1 VPNELKYTV
10 PKKVYATRKVFT
22 LWHFWFV
29 DKQMDVFEGGGG
41 EDIRIVGLRVKE
53 GLRLL
58 WIGI

>member
-1 VPNELKYTV
+1 
-10 PKKVYATRKVFT
+10 
-22 LWHFWFV
+22 
-29 DKQMDVFEGGGG
+29 MDVFEGGGG